1 MSGRIWR
8 RIAALAKQ
16 LREVVFAEPVCIQPA
31 LFCLYVPTEC
41 MKDYHTLPEIY
52 NDVTSQVL
60 RNGEWQ
66 LAEHIRPGELIP
78 VQIIFEVPAPSEG
91 KRHETNTK
99 KYMSSEAHG
108 YLREAEA
115 CSLGPQRPGTHI
127 RQTAA
132 AN

>member
-1 MSGRIWR
+1 MSARY
-8 RIAALAKQ
+8 
-16 LREVVFAEPVCIQPA
+16 VFSLP

-78 VQIIFEVPAPSEG
+78 VQIIYEVPAPSE
-91 KRHETNTK
+91 
-99 KYMSSEAHG
+99 EA
-108 YLREAEA
+108 A
-115 CSLGPQRPGTHI
+115 
-127 RQTAA
+127 
-132 AN
+132 